1 MKKYVFACFL
11 VICCFS
17 ATAQFNLEQFN
28 KERSQLTKNGMLVL
42 GSWSVANI
50 ITGGIGLSNN
60 SGEAE
65 YFHRMNLIWGS
76 VNLVIAGASY
86 LSLTHRKADLSF
98 GDTRKEQSRIE
109 KTFLLNGTLDLVYI
123 TAGFYLCEKG
133 NSNSNPNK
141 YKGFGKS
148 VIMQGAGLLLFDGI
162 MYVLHVNHG
171 KRFWKVLDGLQ
182 LAPNALGL
190 NIRL

>member
-1 MKKYVFACFL
+1 MKRYLLACFIL
-11 VICCFS
+11 ISCFS

-28 KERSQLTKNGMLVL
+28 KERLQLTKNGMLVL
-42 GSWSVANI
+42 GGWSAANI
-50 ITGGIGLSNN
+50 ISGGIGLSNS

-86 LSLTHRKADLSF
+86 LSLTRRKSDLSF
-98 GDTRKEQSRIE
+98 ADTRKEQSRIE

-123 TAGFYLCEKG
+123 TAGLYLCEKG
-133 NSNSNPNK
+133 KNDSNPDK

-162 MYVLHVNHG
+162 MYVLQVNHG
-171 KRFWKVLDGLQ
+171 KKFWKVLDGLQ
-182 LAPNALGL
+182 VAPNAVGL

>member
-1 MKKYVFACFL
+1 MKNCLLACFIL
-11 VICCFS
+11 TSCLS
-17 ATAQFNLEQFN
+17 ASAQLDLKQFN
-28 KERSQLTKNGMLVL
+28 KERLQLTKNGMLVL
-42 GSWSVANI
+42 GSWSAVNI
-50 ITGGIGLSNN
+50 ITGGIGLGN
-60 SGEAE
+60 STGETE

-86 LSLTHRKADLSF
+86 LSLTRRKTDLSF
-98 GDTRKEQSRIE
+98 ADTRKEQSRIE

-133 NSNSNPNK
+133 NSDSNPDK

-148 VIMQGAGLLLFDGI
+148 VIMQGGALLLFDGM
-162 MYVLHVNHG
+162 MYILQVNHG
-171 KRFWKVLDGLQ
+171 KKFWKVLDGLQ
-182 LAPNALGL
+182 VAPNAVSF